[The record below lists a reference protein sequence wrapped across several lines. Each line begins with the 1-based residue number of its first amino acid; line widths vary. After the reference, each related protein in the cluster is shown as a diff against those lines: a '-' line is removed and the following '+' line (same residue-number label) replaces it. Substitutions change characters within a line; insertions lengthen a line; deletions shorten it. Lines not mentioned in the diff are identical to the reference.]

1 MQRKIY
7 ELTETETKAV
17 IGGAR
22 LPVSAWPV
30 QYPTAN
36 RPDRPARS

>member
-1 MQRKIY
+1 VPRKIH

-22 LPVSAWPV
+22 LPVSPYQSLLPAER
-30 QYPTAN
+30 
-36 RPDRPARS
+36 RPDVPVRP

>member
-1 MQRKIY
+1 MQRKIF

-22 LPVSAWPV
+22 LPVAAYPTRIPV
-30 QYPTAN
+30 QRRSDSPAN
-36 RPDRPARS
+36 P

>member
-1 MQRKIY
+1 MASKIY

-22 LPVSAWPV
+22 MPVSPYQSRPPV
-30 QYPTAN
+30 SRRPTA
-36 RPDRPARS
+36 PAAS